1 MKKINFLLV
10 ALFLVVACSF
20 AQNNKIKNVILMI
33 PDGTSLA
40 TVSSARWYQRYNY
53 PDKQKL
59 NIDPYICGTVL
70 TYSSNAPIGDSAPTT
85 SCFMTGVPSRAGWV
99 STYPIADP
107 ANDIVSLDPSKAYQ
121 PLMTVLE
128 AAKITQGKATG
139 LVCVCEFPHAT
150 PADCASHSYN
160 RGKYDWIAPQ
170 MVHNNLDVMI
180 GGGAKIINE
189 EGIKYLKNEGYGV
202 FLNEI
207 DSFKNYKGKK
217 MWSLFAEK
225 DMSYDLD
232 RNPSQEPSL
241 GEMTQV
247 AIDKLSQNKNGFFL
261 MVEGSKIDWAAHA
274 NDPIA
279 MITDM
284 LAFDKACGVALDFA
298 KKDGQTVIVI
308 LPDHGNSGISLGSSK
323 CKDYST
329 LTKDDLFKNVS
340 QYKCTAEGLIKK
352 LKETEGSKVKQVF
365 LDNTGI
371 SLSESDLNAILKS
384 EDYSK
389 SGLSDEERMKGS
401 NLRKIVSKILD
412 DNTCFGFT
420 TGGHTGEEVFLAVY
434 DPTNKRPTGHITN
447 IDINNYLFSSL
458 GLKQSLPSLTGE
470 YFAKHTDVFKG
481 YEFAINQ
488 TNKENP
494 VLEIKNKGNKL
505 EVRPNTNIVILN
517 GKEVKLKSVVIYV
530 DRNETFYLPQ
540 SLKSLL

>member
-1 MKKINFLLV
+1 MKKINLLFVFLLI
-10 ALFLVVACSF
+10 ASCIF
-20 AQNNKIKNVILMI
+20 AQEKKIKNVILMI

-40 TVSSARWYQRYNY
+40 TVSSARWFQRYNN

-99 STYPIADP
+99 STYPTADP
-107 ANDIVSLDPSKAYQ
+107 GNDLIPMDPTMAYQ

-128 AAKITQGKATG
+128 AAKITQGKSTG

-160 RGKYDWIAPQ
+160 RGKYEWIAPQ
-170 MVHNNLDVMI
+170 MVHNHLDVMI
-180 GGGAKIINE
+180 GGGAGIIDE
-189 EGIKYLKNEGYGV
+189 EGVKYLKNEGYGV
-202 FLNEI
+202 FLNDI
-207 DSFKNYKGKK
+207 DGFKNYSGDK
-217 MWSLFAEK
+217 MWSLFADK
-225 DMSYDLD
+225 DMAYDLD
-232 RNPSQEPSL
+232 RNAANEPSL
-241 GEMTQV
+241 AEMTAK
-247 AIDKLSQNKNGFFL
+247 AIEKLSKNKNGFFL

-298 KKDGQTVIVI
+298 KKDGQTVIVV
-308 LPDHGNSGISLGSSK
+308 LPDHGNSGISLGSNK
-323 CKDYST
+323 CGNYGT

-352 LKETEGSKVKQVF
+352 LREADAANVKQVF
-365 LDNTGI
+365 TENTGI
-371 SLSESDLNAILKS
+371 NLSEEELNSILKS

-389 SGLSDEERMKGS
+389 SSFSDEERMKGS
-401 NLRKIVSKILD
+401 KLNKVVAKILD
-412 DNTCFGFT
+412 SRTCFGFT

-447 IDINNYLFSSL
+447 IDINNYLYSSL
-458 GLKQSLPSLTGE
+458 GLKKSLPSLTSE
-470 YFAKHTDVFKG
+470 YFAKHPDVFKG
-481 YEFAINQ
+481 YQFSIDQ
-488 TNKENP
+488 TNKEKPTLVVQN
-494 VLEIKNKGNKL
+494 NKNKL

-517 GKEVKLKSVVIYV
+517 GKEIKLNSVVIYV
-530 DRNETFYLPQ
+530 DRNQTFYLPQ
-540 SLKSLL
+540 SLKNLL